1 MKLISVQIRNY
12 KCVEDSG
19 EFSIDN
25 LTCLAGKNESGK
37 TAILQALRRLNPV
50 ESVESDFN
58 DLEYPRY
65 LLDSKTDKDY
75 VIEAHW
81 KLLADDKAELE
92 HIIGSD
98 SFSFDHV
105 ISKKGYDNVL
115 KWEYELN
122 ITRFHEHI
130 KTNIKSIID
139 EANNV
144 GLCLTIL
151 QDVLFYPETSFDLE
165 DSSNFDEYISSFD
178 EYFDEYVIEEQI
190 YEDIENFLREIMPK
204 FLYFPMCGTLTS
216 QILIDDLMNK
226 KDTEEQTE
234 QDRFAFALLSLA
246 GTHIEELI
254 EAQTYE
260 ELKGIRERI
269 SNDLSRKF
277 TDYWSQNK
285 YLKVEF
291 DQGESRENDPNL
303 GRFLSF
309 RIEDTRQNY
318 TVSFDERSAG
328 FIWFFSFF
336 VWFSYMEEM
345 YGHRL
350 IILLDEPGVSLH
362 GAAQQD
368 LLRFIKDS
376 LLPIYQVIYTTH
388 SPFMI
393 DTNSLSKVRT
403 VEYVEDNDKL
413 LGTKIGNNVL
423 SRDSDTL
430 FPLRAAL
437 GYGLTQSLFVGEY
450 VLLVEGISDMYYLRW
465 ASRQLI
471 SKDRLGLDLRW
482 TITPVGGITK
492 FGPFISLFASN
503 DLTIAVLT
511 DYHLGDKQKVQNLEK
526 TGLIDSSAIFKA
538 CDFTGTSEADIED
551 MLGSELYLEIVNER
565 YQLKDEDQLS
575 ASLIN
580 MEPPITKLIKDH
592 FNTLSPEV
600 EEYAH
605 LPPALY
611 LLEHAENFSGN
622 SGLEKALARF
632 ERFFRVINELL
643 PK

>member
-1 MKLISVQIRNY
+1 MELVSVQIQNY
-12 KCVEDSG
+12 KCIENSG
-19 EFSIDN
+19 DFSIDN

-58 DLEYPRY
+58 DLEYPRH
-65 LLDSKTDKDY
+65 LLDFKTDNDH

-81 KLLADDKAELE
+81 KLLADDKAKLE
-92 HIIGSD
+92 YILGSN
-98 SFSFDHV
+98 SLSFDHI
-105 ISKKGYDNVL
+105 ISKKGYDNNLV
-115 KWEYELN
+115 WEYELD
-122 ITRFHEHI
+122 ITGFHDHL
-130 KTNIKSIID
+130 KTNIQNITD
-139 EANNV
+139 EAENN

-151 QDVLFYPETSFDLE
+151 QDILLVIVDTADL
-165 DSSNFDEYISSFD
+165 DDYL
-178 EYFDEYVIEEQI
+178 DEYVSEGSI
-190 YEDIENFLREIMPK
+190 YEDIETYLEEILPK
-204 FLYFPMCGTLTS
+204 FLYFPMCGTLS
-216 QILIDDLMNK
+216 SKVLIDDLWNK
-226 KDTEEQTE
+226 ANAEEIQTE

-246 GTHIEELI
+246 GTNIEELV

-260 ELKGIRERI
+260 EFKGIRERI
-269 SNDLSRKF
+269 SNNLSRKF
-277 TDYWSQNK
+277 TDYWSQNE

-291 DQGESRENDPNL
+291 DQGESRDNDPDM

-309 RIEDTRQNY
+309 RIEDTRLNY

-328 FIWFFSFF
+328 FIWYFSFF

-345 YGHRL
+345 HGNRL

-368 LLRFIKDS
+368 LLRYIKDK
-376 LLPIYQVIYTTH
+376 LLPRYQVIYTTH

-403 VEYVEDNDKL
+403 VEYVEDKGNL

-471 SKDRLGLDLRW
+471 SANREGLDLRW
-482 TITPVGGITK
+482 TITPVDGITK
-492 FGPFISLFASN
+492 FGSFISLFASN
-503 DLTIAVLT
+503 DLTIAVLS
-511 DYHLGDKQKVQNLEK
+511 DYHQGDKQKVKDLAK
-526 TGLIDSSAIFKA
+526 TELIKSSAIFKA
-538 CDFTGTSEADIED
+538 CDFTDTPQADIED
-551 MLGSELYLEIVNER
+551 MLGNELYMELINKC
-565 YQLKDEDQLS
+565 YGLKGENRLPD
-575 ASLIN
+575 SLIN
-580 MEPPITKLIKDH
+580 EQPLITKTIKEH
-592 FNTLSPEV
+592 FNTLGPEV
-600 EEYAH
+600 EEEYRH

-611 LLEHAENFSGN
+611 LLEHENFSN
-622 SGLEKALARF
+622 NPGLEKALDRF
-632 ERFFRVINELL
+632 ERFFRAVNELL
-643 PK
+643 PN